1 MNVPPSA
8 AGGPWLT
15 VMVTTLLPLELLTPE
30 LLLLEL
36 PLLEPLPVEPLAP
49 EPAGPV
55 GPVGPVGPAGPGG
68 PAGPVTLCDPASSE
82 TSDDG
87 WQAARESIARVSAA
101 ILYQVSNISRP

>member
-1 MNVPPSA
+1 LQKP
-8 AGGPWLT
+8 
-15 VMVTTLLPLELLTPE
+15 PLEPMVPLEPPLAPPPLE
-30 LLLLEL
+30 PLLLEL

>member
-1 MNVPPSA
+1 
-8 AGGPWLT
+8 
-15 VMVTTLLPLELLTPE
+15 MVPLEPPVAPPPLE

-36 PLLEPLPVEPLAP
+36 PPLELPPLEALAP
-49 EPAGPV
+49 EPGGPV

-87 WQAARESIARVSAA
+87 WQAARERLASAIAA